1 MAARKTAAK
10 AAKVCEE
17 PALKTF
23 VVATNRDGVSLREAP
38 SVKAKVIAFIRN
50 GERVEETPDAAAVSG
65 WVATRGGY
73 VMRKY
78 LEQ

>member
-10 AAKVCEE
+10 AAKVREE
-17 PALKTF
+17 SALKTF
-23 VVATNRDGVSLREAP
+23 VVVTNRDGVNLREAP
-38 SVKAKVIAFIRN
+38 SIKAKVVALIPN
-50 GERVEETPDAAAVSG
+50 GDRIEEDPDVATVNG

-78 LEQ
+78 LE